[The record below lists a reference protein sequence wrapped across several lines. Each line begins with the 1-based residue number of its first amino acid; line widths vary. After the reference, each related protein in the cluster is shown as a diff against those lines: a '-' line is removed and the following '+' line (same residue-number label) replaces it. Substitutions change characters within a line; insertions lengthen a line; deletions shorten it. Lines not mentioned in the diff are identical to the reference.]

1 MPPEKRWL
9 LVPPILT
16 RILQT
21 DHATSNPEERQAE
34 VSLIQTCTTF
44 FKQAYMHTL
53 SLKNQ
58 PMPPPHP
65 SRSAAGP
72 APTSQQE
79 FFVRFVKHLLHH
91 FRQCVK
97 SVLVTFME
105 KNQLRKVLLI
115 DEDLDRTGAWEEE
128 DKDDHQKKKKSKNY
142 RLGLFQAIIAAGDQL
157 AELASPS
164 SSGESESAQ
173 NDADSD
179 DKFPSC
185 LATADDWRQIKD
197 TFLTMI
203 DSN

>member
-1 MPPEKRWL
+1 MQSLSFGPLPPEKRWL

-21 DHATSNPEERQAE
+21 DHATSSPEERQAE

-65 SRSAAGP
+65 AATGP

-79 FFVRFVKHLLHH
+79 FFVRFVKHLLHN

-115 DEDLDRTGAWEEE
+115 DEDLDRVGDA
-128 DKDDHQKKKKSKNY
+128 DDDHNKAKKFEAMAVEQAKKDVQVLRRPPTQY
-142 RLGLFQAIIAAGDQL
+142 TGDTKRPQDV
-157 AELASPS
+157 
-164 SSGESESAQ
+164 G
-173 NDADSD
+173 
-179 DKFPSC
+179 
-185 LATADDWRQIKD
+185 
-197 TFLTMI
+197 
-203 DSN
+203 